1 MELYTI
7 PRVVIKISQSVAR
20 SGFIKRKLYSEI
32 IIVAKTPPNRRA
44 GSIMMLIIFYSSSR
58 AIGSIRLTITNAIV
72 IGIITNA
79 VPKTKLLN
87 KADNDGVIN
96 VLL

>member
-1 MELYTI
+1 
-7 PRVVIKISQSVAR
+7 
-20 SGFIKRKLYSEI
+20 
-32 IIVAKTPPNRRA
+32 
-44 GSIMMLIIFYSSSR
+44 MMLIILYSSSR

-96 VLL
+96 FLFLIQNP